1 MSAIH
6 SDPSRQEGVTSR
18 ASGHL
23 MDHEYDGIQEF
34 DNPTPGWWH
43 IIFLGSCV
51 FAAFYFFWYHA
62 SPLSV
67 SVEKAWQQQ
76 QVAEYKRI
84 FGSLGELS
92 ADPETL
98 QKMRGDSK
106 LMAVAQG
113 IFESNCAAC
122 HARDGGG
129 INGFN
134 LTDDKYKNVKTLADI
149 FKTITAGA
157 NNGAM
162 PSWSAKLTQNERVL
176 VAAYAANLRG
186 TTPSRPRAPD
196 PAEQT
201 IDPWPAR

>member
-1 MSAIH
+1 MTAIH
-6 SDPSRQEGVTSR
+6 TEHHTSQPTAK

-43 IIFLGSCV
+43 IIFLASV
-51 FAAFYFFWYHA
+51 LFSALYYFWYHM

-67 SVEKAWQQQ
+67 SVEKAWQNQQ
-76 QVAEYKRI
+76 LAEYKKI
-84 FGSLGELS
+84 FGSLGELNG
-92 ADPETL
+92 DLETI

-106 LMAVAQG
+106 LMSVAQG
-113 IFESNCAAC
+113 LFESNCSAC

-134 LTDDKYKNVKTLADI
+134 LTDDAYKNVKTLPDI
-149 FKTITAGA
+149 FKTITTGA

-176 VAAYAANLRG
+176 VAAYVANLRG
-186 TTPSRPRAPD
+186 TTPARPRPAD
-196 PAEQT
+196 PAEQK